1 MDASSVLQ
9 YVRIMPQRL
18 HALALLACFAPGCGD
33 DDDGTTATDTAASST
48 GASTA
53 GEQDTTSTTGMS
65 PTGSDGANTTAMGTG
80 GTTSGSETSETSETG
95 TSSSPDTTT
104 RGGTTD
110 PGTTTMT
117 ELGGPY
123 DPCDVDQNCG
133 PDLRCSQSRG
143 YCTPDCADAEDCPI
157 PETGDATI
165 GCTQGSRG
173 SLCWLSCSVDTT
185 TCPDGMFCNDEFPGP
200 PPGCEYP

>member
-1 MDASSVLQ
+1 
-9 YVRIMPQRL
+9 MPQRL
-18 HALALLACFAPGCGD
+18 HALALLASLALGCGD
-33 DDDGTTATDTAASST
+33 DDEGTTATDTAANSTGSSTVGEHDATSTTETSST
-48 GASTA
+48 GS
-53 GEQDTTSTTGMS
+53 G
-65 PTGSDGANTTAMGTG
+65 GSNTTATVTG
-80 GTTSGSETSETSETG
+80 GTTSGSETSGTG
-95 TSSSPDTTT
+95 ASSSPTTTT
-104 RGGTTD
+104 RAGTTD

-157 PETGDATI
+157 PETGDATV
-165 GCTQGSRG
+165 GCAQGSRG